1 MIRGADTSIKDYK
14 GRVPSNLISDVKD
27 KKMRDELYR
36 IMVIILKFIIFRGD
50 QGNLNVFK

>member
-1 MIRGADTSIKDYK
+1 MIRGADTSIKDQK

-36 IMVIILKFIIFRGD
+36 IMVIIIKFTFFRDD
-50 QGNLNVFK
+50 QGNLNAFK